1 MVSFIIGLVLLAL
14 PLQATAGRLG
24 AVASTPGRHLT
35 AGRPSGT
42 GGNDGAASAM
52 NGISVSETAT
62 MVQGAAIANDPAVTS
77 LAAASGVG
85 MAQHAAKKAQSGVW
99 GSYGGRKMA

>member
-1 MVSFIIGLVLLAL
+1 
-14 PLQATAGRLG
+14 
-24 AVASTPGRHLT
+24 
-35 AGRPSGT
+35 
-42 GGNDGAASAM
+42 M